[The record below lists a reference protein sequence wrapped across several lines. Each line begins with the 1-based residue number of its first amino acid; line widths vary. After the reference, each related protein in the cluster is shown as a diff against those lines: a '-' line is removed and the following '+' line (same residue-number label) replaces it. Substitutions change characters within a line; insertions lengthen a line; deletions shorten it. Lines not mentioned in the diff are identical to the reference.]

1 MASKN
6 QKPKTNQTSQVA
18 KPAPNRGPNPNNPP
32 NKGPNTH
39 NAPNKGH
46 NNHNGPNNAPNDGKN
61 PAPKKVGYDDGFT
74 HLTGFEAVLH
84 GRFYRSARLIK
95 TISNCLNVLSHMAC
109 EIQKKSYG
117 RHRRALY
124 QDDT

>member
-6 QKPKTNQTSQVA
+6 QKPKTNQTSQVS
-18 KPAPNRGPNPNNPP
+18 KPAPNR
-32 NKGPNTH
+32 GPNTH
-39 NAPNKGH
+39 NAPNKGP
-46 NNHNGPNNAPNDGKN
+46 NNPSGPNNNAPKDGKN

-84 GRFYRSARLIK
+84 GRFYWSARLFE
-95 TISNCLNVLSHMAC
+95 TISNSLHVLSHMAC
-109 EIQKKSYG
+109 EIQKTSYG